1 MKITTLLILAA
12 LLITITSCAS
22 RQTTKSVS
30 TETSGGAQT
39 VVDGHTSQN
48 SLDWWGTYTGIIPCA
63 DCEGIRTM
71 ITLNRNLTFS
81 TKTVYLGKY
90 DNEFLTEGTF
100 TWNDAGNIVRF
111 KDQGKAEEQYFVGEN
126 QLIQLDREGKRITGA
141 LAANYILTKQSG
153 TEEQAAPSAIEASG
167 WQLIELMGKP
177 VQDNVPG
184 KKSPDMIFNRTQGR
198 VAGFAGCNQY
208 FGSYEL
214 KEYSRINIEK
224 IGSTMM
230 ACPEAE
236 MMLEQEFMKVLELA
250 DNYEI
255 RENMLILYKA
265 RTAPL
270 AKFRIINIEKD

>member
-1 MKITTLLILAA
+1 MKLTNHLIFPA
-12 LLITITSCAS
+12 LIITITSCAS
-22 RQTTKSVS
+22 RQTTQSAS
-30 TETSGGAQT
+30 TETSGGTQT

-63 DCEGIRTM
+63 DCEGIQTTV
-71 ITLNRNLTFS
+71 TLNRNLTFS

-90 DNEFLTEGTF
+90 DNEFLTEGAF

-111 KDQGKAEEQYFVGEN
+111 KNQGKNEEQYFVGEN

-141 LAANYILTKQSG
+141 LAASYILTKQTG
-153 TEEQAAPSAIEASG
+153 TEQSTAPFAIEASG

-255 RENMLILYKA
+255 RGNMLILYKA

-270 AKFRIINIEKD
+270 AKFRTINIEKD

>member
-1 MKITTLLILAA
+1 MKPTIHFILAT
-12 LLITITSCAS
+12 LLITITACSS
-22 RQTTKSVS
+22 KQTTKSTAVGQVAES
-30 TETSGGAQT
+30 QT
-39 VVDGHTSQN
+39 IVDGHTSQN
-48 SLDWWGTYTGIIPCA
+48 ALDWWGTYTGTIPCA
-63 DCEGIRTM
+63 DCEGIKTA
-71 ITLNRNLTFS
+71 ITLKQDLTY
-81 TKTVYLGKY
+81 TMTAVYLGK
-90 DNEFLTEGTF
+90 DENEFFRQGDF
-100 TWNDAGNIVRF
+100 SWNDAGSIVALEDAGGSVAKF
-111 KDQGKAEEQYFVGEN
+111 FVGEN
-126 QLIQLDREGKRITGA
+126 QLFQLDQEGNRITGS
-141 LAANYILTKQSG
+141 LAENYILKKQTKP
-153 TEEQAAPSAIEASG
+153 EEPAAPSLIEASG

-184 KKSPDMIFNRTQGR
+184 KKSPDMIFNTTQGR

-214 KEYSRINIEK
+214 MEYNRINIEK

-255 RENMLILYKA
+255 RENLLILYKA

-270 AKFRIINIEKD
+270 ARFRAINIEKD